1 MKLKLLRKKE
11 LNRELTKD
19 GELELFE
26 NESKR
31 LREGTHNPQRIVRED
46 ELKKYLSEGW
56 QFISVLPSQRI
67 LIKRV
72 DDAICSFSRLAE

>member
-1 MKLKLLRKKE
+1 LKLKLLRKKE

-19 GELELFE
+19 EELELFE

-46 ELKKYLSEGW
+46 ELERRFAIHQHSTFAKDIDKK
-56 QFISVLPSQRI
+56 
-67 LIKRV
+67 
-72 DDAICSFSRLAE
+72 SR

>member
-19 GELELFE
+19 EELELFE

-46 ELKKYLSEGW
+46 ELE
-56 QFISVLPSQRI
+56 R
-67 LIKRV
+67 
-72 DDAICSFSRLAE
+72 RLAIHQRSTFAKDIDKKSR